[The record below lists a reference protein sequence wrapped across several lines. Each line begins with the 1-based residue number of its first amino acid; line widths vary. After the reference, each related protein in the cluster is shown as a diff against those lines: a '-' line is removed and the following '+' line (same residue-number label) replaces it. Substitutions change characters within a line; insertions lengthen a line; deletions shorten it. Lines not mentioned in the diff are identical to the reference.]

1 MLLPWEVDRQG
12 TNGLCE
18 GNHNQF
24 YLIIV
29 MLPLTNKAHY
39 ALMISEVGFEPF
51 TVKGNA
57 SLAVVDKRKE

>member
-1 MLLPWEVDRQG
+1 
-12 TNGLCE
+12 
-18 GNHNQF
+18 
-24 YLIIV
+24 